1 MPSSAHCS
9 LLLAVTALCYF
20 GVMVAFPMEGIIMDN
35 HCRCLSTID
44 SRIST
49 RLFHRM
55 EIVPAGPHCRN
66 SEIIITLKDKK
77 VVCVEP
83 EADWIQKLIYKILKK
98 PAKKERKSER
108 GAAKEVKQEE
118 DKKKKKE
125 KQKIDDT
132 GRHKPYGLT
141 AWTPIDDVYVV
152 RHYPKP
158 VYDADVAVDML
169 KSFQKLD
176 FTPEDQPI
184 FIELKLDLKLEKKKK
199 VDPFV
204 STVHI
209 PHLFK
214 KDLNKVVVFTENSE
228 EARVATEHGA
238 TIVGGTEL
246 IEKILE
252 DEITADFYV
261 AVPDIIPKLLPLK
274 NKLRKKFPKSKRG
287 SVGVN
292 IPKMLHLFKSGH
304 EYMVERETYIYTQ
317 VGTLDMSKDHILDN
331 MRVIIQDV
339 ASHKPA
345 ELGSIIERAI
355 TNSQT
360 SEGLRIKYESFL
372 QQEVKE
378 D

>member
-1 MPSSAHCS
+1 PELLIRFCAPIRNLLPTAPVNMAASARSLLRVLAGCQRQLLIPRASSALCPLQNVAGHHPMRS
-9 LLLAVTALCYF
+9 YAAAAVK
-20 GVMVAFPMEGIIMDN
+20 
-35 HCRCLSTID
+35 S
-44 SRIST
+44 
-49 RLFHRM
+49 
-55 EIVPAGPHCRN
+55 
-66 SEIIITLKDKK
+66 
-77 VVCVEP
+77 
-83 EADWIQKLIYKILKK
+83 
-98 PAKKERKSER
+98 AKKERRVEK
-108 GAAKEVKQEE
+108 GAAKEVKPEE
-118 DKKKKKE
+118 KKKKE

-141 AWTPIDDVYVV
+141 AWEPIDDVYVV

-184 FIELKLDLKLEKKKK
+184 YIELKLDMKLEKKKK

-204 STVHI
+204 STVHL

-214 KDLNKVVVFTENSE
+214 NNLNKVVVFTEDPE

-238 TIVGGTEL
+238 SIVGGAEL
-246 IEKILE
+246 VEKILE
-252 DEITADFYV
+252 DEVTADFYL

-292 IPKMLHLFKSGH
+292 IPKMLQLFKSGH
-304 EYMVERETYIYTQ
+304 EYMVERDEYVVTQ
-317 VGTLDMSKDHILDN
+317 VGRLDMPKEQILEN
-331 MRVIIQDV
+331 MRIIVQDV

-345 ELGSIIERAI
+345 E
-355 TNSQT
+355 
-360 SEGLRIKYESFL
+360 F
-372 QQEVKE
+372 
-378 D
+378 

>member
-1 MPSSAHCS
+1 MAASARSLLRVLAGCQRQILISSASSS
-9 LLLAVTALCYF
+9 LCPSQNATRHHAVRTYA
-20 GVMVAFPMEGIIMDN
+20 AAAKPSKKE
-35 HCRCLSTID
+35 
-44 SRIST
+44 
-49 RLFHRM
+49 
-55 EIVPAGPHCRN
+55 
-66 SEIIITLKDKK
+66 KK
-77 VVCVEP
+77 VE
-83 EADWIQKLIYKILKK
+83 K
-98 PAKKERKSER
+98 

-118 DKKKKKE
+118 EKKKE

-141 AWTPIDDVYVV
+141 AWAPIDDVYVV

-169 KSFQKLD
+169 KSFLKLD

-184 FIELKLDLKLEKKKK
+184 FIDLKLDMKLEKKRK

-204 STVHI
+204 STVHL

-214 KDLNKVVVFTENSE
+214 NDLNKVVVFTENPE
-228 EARVATEHGA
+228 EVRVATEHGA
-238 TIVGGTEL
+238 TIVGGAEL
-246 IEKILE
+246 VEKILE
-252 DEITADFYV
+252 DEITADFYL

-292 IPKMLHLFKSGH
+292 IPKMLQLFKSGH
-304 EYMVERETYIYTQ
+304 EYMVERDAYIITQ
-317 VGTLDMSKDHILDN
+317 VGTLDMPKEHILDN

-345 ELGSIIERAI
+345 EFGSIIERAI
-355 TNSQT
+355 TNSMT
-360 SEGLRIKYESFL
+360 SEALRIKYETFL
-372 QQEVKE
+372 QQEEKE

>member
-1 MPSSAHCS
+1 MASSARS
-9 LLLAVTALCYF
+9 LLRVLAGCQRQILISSASSSLCPSQNAARHHAVRTY
-20 GVMVAFPMEGIIMDN
+20 A
-35 HCRCLSTID
+35 
-44 SRIST
+44 
-49 RLFHRM
+49 
-55 EIVPAGPHCRN
+55 A
-66 SEIIITLKDKK
+66 
-77 VVCVEP
+77 
-83 EADWIQKLIYKILKK
+83 AAK
-98 PAKKERKSER
+98 PSKKEKKIEK

-118 DKKKKKE
+118 KKKE

-141 AWTPIDDVYVV
+141 AWAPIDDVYVV

-184 FIELKLDLKLEKKKK
+184 FIDLKLDMKLEKKRK

-204 STVHI
+204 STVHL
-209 PHLFK
+209 PHPFK
-214 KDLNKVVVFTENSE
+214 NDLNKVVVFTENPE

-238 TIVGGTEL
+238 TIVGGAEL
-246 IEKILE
+246 VEKILE
-252 DEITADFYV
+252 DEITADFYL

-292 IPKMLHLFKSGH
+292 IPKMLQLFKSGH
-304 EYMVERETYIYTQ
+304 EYMVERDAYIVTQ
-317 VGTLDMSKDHILDN
+317 VGTLDMPKEHILDN

-345 ELGSIIERAI
+345 EFGSIIERAI
-355 TNSQT
+355 TNSVT
-360 SEGLRIKYESFL
+360 SEALRIKYEAFL
-372 QQEVKE
+372 QQEEKE